1 MISIAGR
8 WLVGA
13 LCVLVPVVTSGGL
26 PALADE
32 GGAFPQVTISEV
44 RVGLSDHGPVVLL
57 SADGKTIPV
66 FVDHTVAAS
75 IQAALTGERLPRPLS
90 HDLMHTILEALGGR
104 VIRTVITLKSGT
116 FYGSLTVAF
125 QGQEKV
131 FDSRSSDSIALAI
144 HFHAPILVGRDL
156 LESAGTPSHE
166 PKPQTL

>member
-1 MISIAGR
+1 MIAIAGR
-8 WLVGA
+8 PWVGA
-13 LCVLVPVVTSGGL
+13 LCLSLLAIWSGKL
-26 PALADE
+26 PARAAD
-32 GGAFPQVTISEV
+32 AVATPQVTISDV
-44 RVGLSDHGPVVLL
+44 RVGLSDRGPVLLL
-57 SADGKTIPV
+57 SADGRTIPV

-75 IQAALTGERLPRPLS
+75 IQAALTGEQLPRPLS

-104 VIRTVITLKSGT
+104 VVRTVITLKSGT

-166 PKPQTL
+166 PTPQTL